1 MTAQRDAEALVILR
15 KRGIDVIV
23 IYPKSCQAEVYGG
36 AEDVV
41 TFYERLVN
49 GQLPAWLEP
58 VPLPEELAE
67 RFVFFKLKCDSTL

>member
-1 MTAQRDAEALVILR
+1 
-15 KRGIDVIV
+15 VIV
-23 IYPKSCQAEVYGG
+23 IYPKSCQAQANAGT
-36 AEDVV
+36 EDVV

-67 RFVFFKLKCDSTL
+67 RFVFFKLNYDSAL